1 MFATSAEA
9 GRPTVSH
16 TDLQLRLDTPLP
28 PRLPVGRATA
38 IFCLGSCF
46 HRHEDI
52 RQLELVVDGRRQAPT
67 AYRMPRLDLFRELHP
82 ALEVGSGGARATDP
96 DSDPDPEV
104 RCYRSG
110 FWATVPIEART
121 ESGAI
126 ELGLEATIADGRV
139 AAATLG
145 RIEVVEPAAAPSHGG
160 AAGMIAI
167 CMATFDP
174 EPDLFRTQIDSIRAQ
189 TETDWV
195 CLISDDCSAPESYE
209 QIEATVGGDPRF
221 VVSRSDTNL
230 GFYRNFERALRMVPA
245 EAAFVALCDQDDR
258 WYPSKLEVLRRAI
271 SGAQL
276 VYSDTRLVDAS
287 GRVLAASLWER
298 RRNNHTNFASM
309 LIANTVP
316 GAASLMRREVVDLA
330 LPFPQAP
337 GDLFHDHW
345 LSVVAMTIGE
355 LSYVDR
361 PLYDYV
367 QHRHAVQG
375 KMVGEAEATPD
386 ELREAVRRRLR
397 AVREMFTGWRAAYFH
412 GYVTL
417 ALQAEA
423 LRVRGSSRIARRK
436 RRTLSRIVT
445 GERSLLGFAWLAA
458 RPLRAAFGRGETLG
472 AEVHL
477 AKGVLWRHL
486 VGLRTRGRRTPAGSA
501 HDASLPPPGSFDQRR
516 LRRWRALR

>member
-1 MFATSAEA
+1 VFGTSAEA
-9 GRPTVSH
+9 RGATLGE
-16 TDLQLRLDTPLP
+16 TELQLRLDTPLP
-28 PRLPVGRATA
+28 PLLPAGRATA

-46 HRHEDI
+46 HPHKDI
-52 RQLELVVDGRRQAPT
+52 RRLELVIDGRRHTPT
-67 AYRMPRLDLFRELHP
+67 ASRMPRLDVFRELHP
-82 ALEVGSGGARATDP
+82 GLESGAADP
-96 DSDPDPEV
+96 DSAADPEV
-104 RCYRSG
+104 RCYHSG
-110 FWATVPIEART
+110 FWATVPIDART
-121 ESGAI
+121 GPGQI
-126 ELGLEATIADGRV
+126 ELDVEATLADGQV
-139 AAATLG
+139 TAAELG
-145 RIEVVEPAAAPSHGG
+145 RIDVVEPPAASPDGEG
-160 AAGMIAI
+160 AGAIAI

-174 EPDLFRTQIDSIRAQ
+174 EPDLFRAQIDSIRAQ

-195 CLISDDCSAPESYE
+195 CLISDDCSSPESYE
-209 QIEATVGGDPRF
+209 LIEATVNGDSRF
-221 VVSRSDTNL
+221 AVSRSDTNL
-230 GFYRNFERALRMVPA
+230 GFYRNFERALRMVPP

-276 VYSDTRLVDAS
+276 SYSDTRLVDAS

-330 LPFPQAP
+330 LPFPDAP

-345 LSVVAMTIGE
+345 LSLVAMAIGE

-367 QHRHAVQG
+367 QHRGAVQG
-375 KMVGEAEATPD
+375 KMVGEPEARHD
-386 ELREAVRRRLR
+386 DLRGAGRLLLH
-397 AVREMFTGWRAAYFH
+397 AAREPFTGWRAAYFH

-417 ALQAEA
+417 ALQAEV
-423 LRVRGSSRIARRK
+423 LRLRGSSRIARRK
-436 RRTLSRIVT
+436 LRTLSRIVAC
-445 GERSLLGFAWLAA
+445 ERSPVNFAWLAL

-472 AEVHL
+472 AEMHL
-477 AKGVLWRHL
+477 AKGILWRHA
-486 VGLRTRGRRTPAGSA
+486 VALRTRGRQTPEGSA
-501 HDASLPPPGSFDQRR
+501 HDSSLPPPGSFNQRR